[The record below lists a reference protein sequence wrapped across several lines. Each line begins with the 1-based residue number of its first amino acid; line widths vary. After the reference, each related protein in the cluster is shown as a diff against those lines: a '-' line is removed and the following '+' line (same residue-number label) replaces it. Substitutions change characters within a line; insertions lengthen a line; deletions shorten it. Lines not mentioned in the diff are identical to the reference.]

1 MLLWAAAVLTAYFV
15 KGLCGF
21 ANTLVVTTIL
31 SFTQASASISPVE
44 LLLSYPS
51 NLLMA
56 WREHRSIRWRMC
68 LPLMG
73 LVLLGCIPGAFLLKN
88 AGSDIVRLGFGVVIV
103 LIGLDMLLR
112 GQAPRTAKASPWKTV
127 LIGLVSGVL
136 CGLYGVGALLGA
148 YLSRVAEDSHAFKAN
163 LNMVF
168 AVENTFR
175 IALYLITGVFTP
187 EAFRHAVML
196 LPVMLLGLLAGMA
209 CSARMKEQTARRMVT
224 LALTVSGL
232 ALIATSLRAML

>member
-73 LVLLGCIPGAFLLKN
+73 LVLLG
-88 AGSDIVRLGFGVVIV
+88 
-103 LIGLDMLLR
+103 
-112 GQAPRTAKASPWKTV
+112 
-127 LIGLVSGVL
+127 
-136 CGLYGVGALLGA
+136 
-148 YLSRVAEDSHAFKAN
+148 
-163 LNMVF
+163 
-168 AVENTFR
+168 
-175 IALYLITGVFTP
+175 
-187 EAFRHAVML
+187 
-196 LPVMLLGLLAGMA
+196 
-209 CSARMKEQTARRMVT
+209 
-224 LALTVSGL
+224 
-232 ALIATSLRAML
+232 